1 MKIALAGLPSADEL
15 ILKAQFAKYAPG
27 SEIQWLGLD
36 STADAVVF
44 RAKFLNTPS
53 IEKLINSVAPATVI
67 SAVYRDVA
75 DCKDAASRGVYLLD
89 LSLQDPIAVR
99 DWVNLICARQA
110 NATEV
115 QSIIRNGGAPNTP
128 SPGLAKPVESR
139 QEPDKKEIQ
148 SVQVPPV
155 SKAGNEAFPN
165 AGLLQAVREGN
176 DVVAYATGNL
186 IYLLAGENKVR
197 TNHKANVIP
206 SFDSC
211 RWSIRTEAVADNMPL
226 VMDLRQWIWE
236 SLWNSTIDFTGFVDN
251 DTVFQLKVWP
261 QPRGEGNRILPLQ
274 VAALLQNE
282 PASVAKLA
290 SVSQAPVERIK
301 KLMFTMQLVGFV
313 ARV

>member
-27 SEIQWLGLD
+27 TEIQWLGLD
-36 STADAVVF
+36 SSADAVVF
-44 RAKFLNTPS
+44 RAKFLDTPS
-53 IEKLINSVAPATVI
+53 IEKLIHSVAPSTVV

-75 DCKDAASRGVYLLD
+75 DSKVAASRGVYLLD
-89 LSLQDPIAVR
+89 LSLQDPLAVR

-115 QSIIRNGGAPNTP
+115 QSIIRNGGVPAA
-128 SPGLAKPVESR
+128 SPGVAKPVESR
-139 QEPDKKEIQ
+139 FESDKKEIQ
-148 SVQVPPV
+148 TVQAPPGA
-155 SKAGNEAFPN
+155 KAGSEAFPN

-176 DVVAYATGNL
+176 DVVAYASGNL

-197 TNHKANVIP
+197 ANHKPNVIP

-211 RWSIRTEAVADNMPL
+211 RWSIRTEAVADGMPID
-226 VMDLRQWIWE
+226 MDLRQWIWE

-251 DTVFQLKVWP
+251 DSVFQLKVWP

-313 ARV
+313 VRF